1 MSLLPLL
8 PVGRPQL
15 LLAGALRQCYSTLIE
30 ALSPYSLS
38 PITRY
43 VHTSS
48 KIKPF
53 LLSQTNTS
61 RICLAHL
68 TQEVPRGHHCQMPNK
83 TLRYQLRQQLVLYP
97 EWALNSFLVEP

>member
-1 MSLLPLL
+1 MSTSVHPSLHHAYIPVFIKLTKEVSLLPLL

-53 LLSQTNTS
+53 LLSQTNTGDFYS
-61 RICLAHL
+61 S
-68 TQEVPRGHHCQMPNK
+68 Q
-83 TLRYQLRQQLVLYP
+83 
-97 EWALNSFLVEP
+97 